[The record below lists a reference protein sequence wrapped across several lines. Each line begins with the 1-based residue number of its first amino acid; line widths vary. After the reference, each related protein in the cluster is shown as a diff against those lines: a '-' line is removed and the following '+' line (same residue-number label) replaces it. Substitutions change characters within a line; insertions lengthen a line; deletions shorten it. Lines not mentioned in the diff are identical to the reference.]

1 MLTLEGLTSLIN
13 DKDRKIHKDILNN
26 RQVYYGMSLHIDGAC
41 PRWTSLRD
49 NRLGWVIG
57 NFIEKE
63 PLMGWYGLPY
73 QEIFDIILFNR
84 YPNEK
89 EITRQWRFSQY
100 KPFQKAFFGKAIS
113 MTTGAIFQ
121 DSGYSI
127 TLEDKEDNDYIWGNN
142 FSVTH
147 SVGTSKTNL
156 VNYFAAHFK
165 SIAEDPNGY
174 FLVLP
179 RESREGTTTQRIE
192 PDVWFICSKHIHW
205 ITDDEIVF
213 ERGEYRWAV
222 NKFGYF
228 RWRKEGAEWVLVE
241 KDGYYGHFLGYI
253 PIFVAGGVWN
263 SQGFYDSWLV
273 DGKAIADDYVI
284 IKSDEAMCAKQASH
298 PWIIEASEDC
308 PDCQHT
314 GKMQFCLKCNKT
326 GEGCSCDDSV
336 RQLTLQNC
344 NRCSGTGII
353 SHNPGDRLIAPKD
366 DMEHALIQVVNVPV
380 DANEMHAKRAE
391 QAELNLQKALHLNY
405 IDQAQ
410 SKIAKDKDM
419 ETRYQYILTVSNDYF
434 DRLIPSVIN
443 SITAIRNIK
452 VSNGL
457 IVPTPVDMVIVKPT
471 QFQIKTSFDLLEELK
486 EADSSGI
493 PPYQK
498 GALLVDYV
506 DKQFGGNDY
515 LKKKTI
521 IINQMDVISNTSEA
535 DISIKLL
542 NNGIEHRKYQLHNV
556 LPSILDQINREKTT
570 EWFLNA
576 SYDQIKVE
584 VDRIFTEQYPPIPE
598 IRPDVTDERI
608 NV

>member
-1 MLTLEGLTSLIN
+1 MLTLQGLTTLIN
-13 DKDRKIHKDILNN
+13 EEGRKVQKDILSN

-63 PLMGWYGLPY
+63 PLTGWYGLPY
-73 QEIFDIILFNR
+73 QEIFDQILFNR

-89 EITRQWRFSQY
+89 EVVRQWRYSQY

-127 TLEDKEDNDYIWGNN
+127 ELKDRQDNDYIWGSN
-142 FSVTH
+142 FSVTDTL
-147 SVGTSKTNL
+147 GTSKTNL

-174 FLVLP
+174 FLVIP
-179 RESREGTTTQRIE
+179 KEAKEASGQNIE
-192 PDVWFICSKHIHW
+192 PDVWFIHSKCIHW
-205 ITDDEIVF
+205 ISRDEIVF
-213 ERGEYRWAV
+213 EREGFRWAV

-228 RWRKEGAEWVLVE
+228 RWQKIENEWVLVDPE
-241 KDGYYGHFLGYI
+241 GYYGHFLGYL
-253 PIFVAGGVWN
+253 PLFVAGGVWN
-263 SQGFYDSWLV
+263 SQGFYESWLS

-308 PDCQHT
+308 PDCANGQR
-314 GKMQFCLKCNKT
+314 QQCYKC
-326 GEGCSCDDSV
+326 GGYDAECRCEPEV
-336 RQLTLQNC
+336 RQLELVQC
-344 NRCSGTGII
+344 KRCSGTGQI
-353 SHNPGDRLIAPKD
+353 SHNPGDRLIAPKE
-366 DMEHALIQVVNVPV
+366 DMERALVQVINIPV
-380 DANEMHAKRAE
+380 DANEMHAKRAQ
-391 QAELNLQKALHLNY
+391 QAEINLQKALHLNY

-443 SITAIRNIK
+443 TITSLRNIQ
-452 VSNGL
+452 V
-457 IVPTPVDMVIVKPT
+457 VDGQIQPSATDMIIVKPT

-486 EADSSGI
+486 EADTSGI
-493 PPYQK
+493 PAYQK

-515 LKKKTI
+515 LIKKTK
-521 IINQMDVISNTSEA
+521 IINQMDSVANNSEA
-535 DISIKLL
+535 DISIMLV
-542 NNGIEHRKYQLHNV
+542 NNGIDNRKYQFHIV
-556 LPSILDQINREKTT
+556 ISSILDQINREKGT
-570 EWFLNA
+570 EWFLNS
-576 SYDQIKVE
+576 SYDQIKIE
-584 VDRIFTEQYPPIPE
+584 VDNIFDSQYPIIPE
-598 IRPDVTDERI
+598 VRADAYERVDV
-608 NV
+608 